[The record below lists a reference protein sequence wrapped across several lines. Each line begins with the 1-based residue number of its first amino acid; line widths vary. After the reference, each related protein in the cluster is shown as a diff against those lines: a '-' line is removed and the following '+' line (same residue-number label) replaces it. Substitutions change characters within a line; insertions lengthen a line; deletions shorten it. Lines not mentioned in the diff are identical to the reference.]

1 MMMLHPYVTEEL
13 VDQRRAAL
21 HAEASHARLAG
32 HIRPGARGD
41 PERARFTIAAR
52 TVVRRVRAMV
62 ARAA

>member
-1 MMMLHPYVTEEL
+1 MLHPYTTEEL
-13 VDQRRAAL
+13 VGQRRAAL

-32 HIRPGARGD
+32 QLRPRARGD

-52 TVVRRVRAMV
+52 TFIRQVRAMV